1 MAIGRLDNLR
11 SNSLCSCVYC
21 HKWGFKD
28 TYKLLMVPIKLST
41 FVRGGRFLP
50 IKSWVVNWNP
60 TQGDD
65 DNSLRGSF
73 RCSPA
78 RIAADPTRLSLMPPL
93 PGTQANNLHGTFL
106 IAYFL
111 VCYLRTC
118 DIYTVLVS
126 LFSLVWVVWVSL
138 DCYPFLF
145 RRIFP
150 FPKLGNVLCP
160 PHPCPGAVGVPGLCD
175 QSVTESL
182 SRRPTPRT
190 DSLPWRKGRL
200 LGVRL

>member
-1 MAIGRLDNLR
+1 
-11 SNSLCSCVYC
+11 
-21 HKWGFKD
+21 
-28 TYKLLMVPIKLST
+28 MVPIKLST
-41 FVRGGRFLP
+41 FVSAGRFLP

-73 RCSPA
+73 HCSRA
-78 RIAADPTRLSLMPPL
+78 RIAADPTRLSLMPSL
-93 PGTQANNLHGTFL
+93 PGTQAWDISHRLLFRVL
-106 IAYFL
+106 FESLWY
-111 VCYLRTC
+111 
-118 DIYTVLVS
+118 IYTVLFS
-126 LFSLVWVVWVSL
+126 LFSLVLVVWVSL
-138 DCYPFLF
+138 GCYPFLF

-150 FPKLGNVLCP
+150 FPKLGNVLCPP

-182 SRRPTPRT
+182 SRRPSPRT